1 MTLRDCLFADVE
13 LIKNADL
20 HKFGYIG
27 YSIRLDTG
35 ATFLSSGGKF
45 GKNIISFFGE
55 DNT

>member
-45 GKNIISFFGE
+45 GKNIIS
-55 DNT
+55 